1 MSAGIHTGYFIL
13 YFSQEEA
20 GTAMAYIIE
29 QPTVIT
35 KAILTLF
42 QGIPIF
48 MWPCGGLL
56 SGHQNT

>member
-48 MWPCGGLL
+48 M
-56 SGHQNT
+56 